1 MYQERQITVPG
12 NSQKNKRLLGTSF
25 RILKN
30 MEKYTL
36 DIDFNVK
43 MNKKVEILLLTHYN
57 GYFLFYSKILSL
69 SFIERLL
76 E

>member
-43 MNKKVEILLLTHYN
+43 MNKKVAMLLLTYYN

-69 SFIERLL
+69 PFIELLL

>member
-43 MNKKVEILLLTHYN
+43 MNKKIL
-57 GYFLFYSKILSL
+57 FFYYY
-69 SFIERLL
+69 
-76 E
+76 